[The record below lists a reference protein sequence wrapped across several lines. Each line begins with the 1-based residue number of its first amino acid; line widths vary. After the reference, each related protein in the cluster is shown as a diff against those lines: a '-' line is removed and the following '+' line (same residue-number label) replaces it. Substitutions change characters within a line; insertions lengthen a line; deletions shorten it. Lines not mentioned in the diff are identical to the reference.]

1 MELKQAKPATVEE
14 SRISAVYLPV
24 FHSHIQGCSSYRYS
38 LIQRTLRTKIRAETP
53 SSHMKLNGKVGLP
66 IP

>member
-1 MELKQAKPATVEE
+1 MELKQTKSTTVEE

-24 FHSHIQGCSSYRYS
+24 FHFHIQGSYGYS

-53 SSHMKLNGKVGLP
+53 SSHMKLKGKVGSP
-66 IP
+66 IA